1 MLRDTGAH
9 FGTGC
14 GGASVVSVL
23 ATQPE
28 LPPADL
34 RERLSR
40 PRAPIACV
48 LGERKVSLHIGD
60 ISSESGAIAV
70 SVRVGGETCRAHLS
84 PALIEWLQ
92 QPLGLEGAL
101 IDEEPPQRAL
111 LLELAALDLLHLLE
125 TRLGEDIRFGEG
137 GDAELPHRLDMA
149 FVAGELRLPLCL
161 ELPLRLAE
169 AFADFLDRIQPPE
182 PADLS
187 GVTAEIV
194 IEAGSQ
200 DLTIDELESL
210 RPGDIVMLATHRTVV
225 VVDGKLIAP
234 VRRQSDGAE
243 LDGHFYPKS
252 RRAMVGSLP
261 DLRDGQNGA
270 HVLLMVA
277 EFARATMTLGE
288 IDALKPRQPL
298 PLSYFDETGVDIVVD
313 NRRIG
318 RGELVMIGAG
328 MGVRIVHLLPAAP
341 V

>member
-1 MLRDTGAH
+1 
-9 FGTGC
+9 
-14 GGASVVSVL
+14 VSVL
-23 ATQPE
+23 VTQPE
-28 LPPADL
+28 PPLSDL
-34 RERLSR
+34 QERLSR
-40 PRAPIACV
+40 QCTPIACM
-48 LGERKVSLHIGD
+48 LGERKVTLHVG
-60 ISSESGAIAV
+60 EAFSGEDAV
-70 SVRVGGETCRAHLS
+70 AVPVRVGGDPCRLHLS
-84 PALIEWLQ
+84 AALIEWLQ

-137 GDAELPHRLDMA
+137 GDADLPHTLNLA
-149 FVAGELRLPLCL
+149 FVADERRLSLRL

-169 AFADFLDRIQPPE
+169 VWADFLDRIQPPQ

-200 DLTIDELESL
+200 DLTFHELESL

-225 VVDGKLIAP
+225 VVDGKLIAA

-243 LDGHFYPKS
+243 LDGPFYPKS

-261 DLRDGQNGA
+261 DIRDGQNGTRIL
-270 HVLLMVA
+270 HMVA
-277 EFARATMTLGE
+277 EFARATMTLGQ
-288 IDALKPRQPL
+288 IDALKPRQRL

-328 MGVRIVHLLPAAP
+328 MGVRILHLLPATP